1 LPDDALLE
9 IVQRQTFRYFWEGA
23 HPVSGLAFDRRTSRK
38 RSKDTDAITIGGSGF
53 GVMALLVAAERGW
66 VSRAAALE
74 RLARMLDVLARAR
87 CYHGAFPHFMDGG
100 TGKAIP
106 FGRKDDGGDLVET
119 SLLMMACSPRANT
132 SIDSRPRKRRRAHA
146 SRTCGTTSSGVGSRR
161 AGVTFSI
168 GTGAR
173 TTVGR

>member
-1 LPDDALLE
+1 MTCGATTYTAAKGSRAALSSTDPRQIAALTDDALLE

-38 RSKDTDAITIGGSGF
+38 RSKGTDAITIGGSGF

-74 RLARMLDVLARAR
+74 RLARMLALLARAR

-100 TGKAIP
+100 TGKAMQP
-106 FGRKDDGGDLVET
+106 
-119 SLLMMACSPRANT
+119 PR
-132 SIDSRPRKRRRAHA
+132 RPPR
-146 SRTCGTTSSGVGSRR
+146 
-161 AGVTFSI
+161 
-168 GTGAR
+168 
-173 TTVGR
+173 